1 MLRTCLCVVLLLL
14 IGARSAS
21 AEKHIY
27 AADHNTGKVVKFKE
41 DGTPLWEF
49 PNRSAHDVQVLAN
62 GNILINPRSVQEVTP
77 EKEIVWEVGPPLVM
91 HAEACQRLPNGN
103 TMIAD
108 NGTHTVMDITPD
120 KKVVW
125 KYDVPGGA
133 NMRMVRRLPNGNT
146 LICASSSHVVLEVN
160 PQKEIVWKY
169 KLPFPY
175 LAERLENGDT
185 LISSGDGAG
194 QRGYYL
200 IQVDKEGNTVWQYG
214 GKNAPKEE
222 QLNWPSGFSR
232 QADGTIYVSEC
243 LSALI
248 RVISPD
254 RKTFRIIKSPAME
267 HAATIVVVDEEP
279 ERSSGESEDKTPTVH
294 EFDLTAKAFSAQPDG
309 RPKEVW
315 GYNGQFPGPE
325 IRVKE
330 GDLIRVTV
338 NNQLPVPTSIHWHGM
353 KQRDTWRMDGVTP
366 VSRPPIKSGDSF
378 TYEFK
383 AEPAGTHWYHSHTG
397 LQYSEGLHGPLIIE
411 SKTNDYDYDRDEV
424 LMIGDWFVEK
434 SDDIYGKIKSGAY
447 VKAEKAGKGP
457 PKPDYGDVPFE
468 AFVFNGK
475 GQLPDGSKGE
485 FNTFLVE
492 KGETVRF
499 RIINTSSTYALKV
512 QFDQHPMTIIESDG
526 QPVKPVKADGITID
540 IGERFDVLVEA
551 NRSGSYH
558 IRAATMD
565 GQTGLALMQY
575 KDSPVSEPAE
585 DADWGSTISGA
596 SLVAP
601 QPVDLPAA
609 GHRTVELNFSGSMKP
624 YAWRIN
630 GKEFPEGPPVQVRE
644 GESIRFVMKNPTMMA
659 HPFHLHGHYFRVLG
673 RRGALNLKNPPL
685 KDSVTVPAKDEMVIQ
700 FDADN
705 PGKWFFH
712 CHIEWHLG
720 IGMALVV
727 EYPDL

>member
-1 MLRTCLCVVLLLL
+1 MSNSSAGTNRRVFLKVAAAL
-14 IGARSAS
+14 IVTAASSFAQSEEQQQPSS
-21 AEKHIY
+21 AE
-27 AADHNTGKVVKFKE
+27 AVDPT
-41 DGTPLWEF
+41 
-49 PNRSAHDVQVLAN
+49 SA
-62 GNILINPRSVQEVTP
+62 
-77 EKEIVWEVGPPLVM
+77 
-91 HAEACQRLPNGN
+91 
-103 TMIAD
+103 
-108 NGTHTVMDITPD
+108 
-120 KKVVW
+120 
-125 KYDVPGGA
+125 
-133 NMRMVRRLPNGNT
+133 
-146 LICASSSHVVLEVN
+146 
-160 PQKEIVWKY
+160 
-169 KLPFPY
+169 
-175 LAERLENGDT
+175 
-185 LISSGDGAG
+185 
-194 QRGYYL
+194 
-200 IQVDKEGNTVWQYG
+200 
-214 GKNAPKEE
+214 
-222 QLNWPSGFSR
+222 
-232 QADGTIYVSEC
+232 
-243 LSALI
+243 
-248 RVISPD
+248 
-254 RKTFRIIKSPAME
+254 
-267 HAATIVVVDEEP
+267 
-279 ERSSGESEDKTPTVH
+279 VH
-294 EFDLTAKAFSAQPDG
+294 EFNFTAQAFSAQPDG

-353 KQRDTWRMDGVTP
+353 KQRDNWQMDGVTP
-366 VSRPPIKSGDSF
+366 VSRPPIQPGESF

-411 SKTNDYDYDRDEV
+411 SKTNDYDYDREEV

-434 SDDIYGKIKSGAY
+434 SDAIYGKIKSGAY

-499 RIINTSSTYALKV
+499 RIINTSSTYALKL

-565 GQTGLALMQY
+565 GQTGRALMQY

-601 QPVDLPAA
+601 QPVDLPAT

-630 GKEFPEGPPVQVRE
+630 GKEFPDGPPVQVRE

-685 KDSVTVPAKDEMVIQ
+685 KDSVTVPAQDEMVIQ

-705 PGKWFFH
+705 PGKWFYH

-727 EYPDL
+727 EYPNL